1 MPLALKDPWQQVG
14 GGQLS
19 RQGSAAGAASNGAPT
34 ANNVAS
40 AKEKEAT
47 KQQVRPC
54 EGKKINSPHF
64 RFFLRHI
71 QIRVPDPASSGVSD
85 TDEDPDSSRSQE
97 NEVRD

>member
-47 KQQVRPC
+47 KQQVR
-54 EGKKINSPHF
+54 GKKINSPHF
-64 RFFLRHI
+64 RFFPLRHL

-97 NEVRD
+97 NDVRD